1 MKRKEKH
8 ILSCLLILALVL
20 ALPLTAAAAPKS
32 KKAKAQAK
40 MNRLQKQIT
49 RYIKTS
55 CPISAN
61 GQPSSTAWSVYVK
74 DLKTGAKFTINDKPF
89 FSASTIKLYAMA
101 TAYEQ
106 AQKGKLTLTPYLES
120 QIRSMITVSSNDAF
134 NNLVYNYLGAG
145 TVNQFCRGHGLKK
158 TQQYTPCGSGN
169 SAALAGVNKANKT
182 SAANC
187 GRLLEKIYRR
197 TLVSRSASNKMLTYL
212 KAQTIRTKIPQ
223 GVPYG
228 VQVANKTG
236 ESGTIQNDT
245 AIVYGK
251 KTPYVICI
259 FTNTN
264 NPDQAIRCI
273 RQISQTVY
281 RALNP

>member
-1 MKRKEKH
+1 MKQKMSR
-8 ILSCLLILALVL
+8 ILLCLLAFALL
-20 ALPLTAAAAPKS
+20 LQPPMTASAATKAK
-32 KKAKAQAK
+32 KKAQVK
-40 MNRLQKQIT
+40 MTRLQKQVT
-49 RYIKTS
+49 SYIQKS

-61 GQPSSTAWSVYVK
+61 GQPASTAWSVYVK
-74 DLKTGAKFTINDKPF
+74 DLKTGASFTINNKSF

-101 TAYEQ
+101 TAYDQ
-106 AQKGKLTLTPYLES
+106 AKKGKLSLNSYLES

-134 NNLVYNYLGAG
+134 NNLVYNYLGTG
-145 TVNQFCRGHGLKK
+145 TINNFCKANGFKK

-169 SAALAGVNKANKT
+169 SAAIAGVNKANLT

-187 GRLLEKIYRR
+187 GKLLEKIYRGK
-197 TLVSRSASNKMLTYL
+197 LVSKSASKKMLSYL
-212 KAQTIRTKIPQ
+212 KSQTIRTKIPQ

-228 VQVANKTG
+228 IQVANKTG

-251 KTPYVICI
+251 KTTYVICI

-264 NPDQAIRCI
+264 NPTKAISCI
-273 RQISQTVY
+273 QQISRMVY
-281 RALNP
+281 NALN